1 VQKVWERTTNL
12 ADWLRAQHPFF
23 MLLHTGN
30 SAPIVS
36 TATPEQPAGYYLR
49 MVKAA
54 DLSIFAAENVPDIND
69 SDLLP
74 GTAAVDWEKP
84 KASLLSHA
92 GVEKYIHVLA
102 SVAATSQAFELRTF
116 ERLFFGK
123 YTAECEQE
131 ISQTTDTTRKQ
142 RLAINLR
149 VAIRHHDDTPA
160 CRAELVSYAKIHRG
174 NIEFT
179 VTNLIKFC
187 RHIVAEWLEMIPA
200 ARVRELLAELDRLT
214 GAPLTARLAFFGLA
228 DFAPA
233 GDLPKEESL

>member
-1 VQKVWERTTNL
+1 MKML
-12 ADWLRAQHPFF
+12 HADI
-23 MLLHTGN
+23 

-36 TATPEQPAGYYLR
+36 PTTTVLP
-49 MVKAA
+49 AA
-54 DLSIFAAENVPDIND
+54 DSLRLVLAASLTIFAAENVPDIND
-69 SDLLP
+69 ADLLP
-74 GTAAVDWEKP
+74 GTAAVDWDKP

-142 RLAINLR
+142 KLASNLW
-149 VAIRHHDDTPA
+149 AAKRHHDDTPA

-214 GAPLTARLAFFGLA
+214 GAPLPARLAFFGLA